1 MNQLLQKAF
10 ERAAELPEEEQDR
23 FALFLLAE
31 LESERQWAELFAR
44 PESEDLLESLADEAP
59 QTNVADVPPGFTNEG
74 QRTRICKDGEKP
86 MFVGIDEVLPWEL
99 TYRRQRPFDLAEAGA
114 ANGAFRIQCNAR
126 LGRPTDSHRRRIRLA
141 WHGRAR
147 RGDPCP

>member
-10 ERAAELPEEEQDR
+10 ERAAELPEAEQDR

-59 QTNVADVPPGFTNEG
+59 QTNVALPQTYPPGFTNEG
-74 QRTRICKDGEKP
+74 QHQLK
-86 MFVGIDEVLPWEL
+86 VLPWEL
-99 TYRRQRPFDLAEAGA
+99 NTANVPLKSGVKRPRQSPSLPRIRPF
-114 ANGAFRIQCNAR
+114 I
-126 LGRPTDSHRRRIRLA
+126 RPPLPVHFTVLPVGPFCHSLSPLQSISHLCKTS
-141 WHGRAR
+141 
-147 RGDPCP
+147 PFLC